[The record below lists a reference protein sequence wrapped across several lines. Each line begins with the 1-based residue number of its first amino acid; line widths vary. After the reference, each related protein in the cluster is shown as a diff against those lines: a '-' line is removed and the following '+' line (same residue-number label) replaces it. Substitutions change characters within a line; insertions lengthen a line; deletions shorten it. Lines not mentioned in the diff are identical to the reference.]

1 MSCNYSIKRT
11 NPSYN
16 MPCPITKME
25 YYFSNNDIPD
35 CNNDLYKNYSDA
47 IIYHMN
53 KLRLDVIS
61 QFIVLEELYRQWRSI
76 ENTPWCN
83 EYPCKKY
90 HEWEILSDEM
100 WELFGKIKNINI
112 SFYRG
117 YIQPNRN
124 ITDINL
130 FSVIDVKYGITSK
143 GKVSRQNIPVRR
155 PNIEAPQQNELFV
168 RDMIQYA
175 QQLLRENM
183 MNRRQL
189 LSSHEQ
195 TRPTSHIYPGQPV
208 ITSSTL
214 LNSRSESS
222 ETPNNNEDEIEE
234 IIQQS
239 VDEVVM
245 DEFEN
250 SESSDDETDE
260 EDDVNQFIQQHGQQP
275 ISNIQPPVNNYPTN
289 GQIYTDVNGVDW
301 IWNSAYT
308 IWEISPEFIHFA
320 HFEPPIQ
327 LDGETISFV
336 QL

>member
-1 MSCNYSIKRT
+1 
-11 NPSYN
+11 
-16 MPCPITKME
+16 MPCPIKMVDNL
-25 YYFSNNDIPD
+25 FHKNTPTD
-35 CNNDLYKNYSDA
+35 CNKDWLKNYPDT
-47 IIYHMN
+47 IIENLN
-53 KLRLDVIS
+53 KIRMDTIS
-61 QFIVLEELYRQWRSI
+61 QFIVLEELYRQWRGI

-83 EYPCKKY
+83 EYPCKEY

-100 WELFGKIKNINI
+100 WELIGKIKNINI

-117 YIQPNRN
+117 YIKPNRN

-189 LSSHEQ
+189 LSPHEQ
-195 TRPTSHIYPGQPV
+195 TRPISHIYPGQPV
-208 ITSSTL
+208 ITSSAPLT
-214 LNSRSESS
+214 SSSESS
-222 ETPNNNEDEIEE
+222 GTPDNNEDEIEE

-250 SESSDDETDE
+250 GESSADETDE

-275 ISNIQPPVNNYPTN
+275 ISNIQPPINNSPTN

-308 IWEISPEFIHFA
+308 IWEISPEFINFA